1 MAFARRRERQRD
13 GERVARNTGTRGYSG
28 YRGRSRGRKVLAL
41 LLVLV
46 LLAAAAFMLIQRH
59 VVYEA
64 DGSFYFDLPWEN
76 RSEQFKQDKT
86 TDNESSQQE
95 LEIVVEEPVT
105 KGVRACELDAAIMQ
119 GGWEAELE
127 SLDEDINAVAVCVKK
142 DSGEILYDSHIP
154 GAVECGAVVGSS
166 VARASLRG
174 LNDSE
179 YYTIARISALHDS
192 RYAYAH
198 MTDAAVCQ
206 LTGYVW
212 YDTNSTHW
220 LAPEKAAARQ
230 YVIEVAKEC
239 AELGFDELLLD
250 DFCYP
255 RDGRMSRIK
264 TDERTMT
271 QQAALSL
278 LADELRKAL
287 KEYDIKLSVSIDAD
301 IVLAGSEERTGIVVS
316 ELAPKF
322 DRVYVTAT
330 EETLLQIAAALEEVG
345 AEFVPMVSAAG
356 EEDSYLLTK

>member
-1 MAFARRRERQRD
+1 M
-13 GERVARNTGTRGYSG
+13 ARNTGTRGYSG
-28 YRGRSRGRKVLAL
+28 YRGRSRGRKVLAA

-46 LLAAAAFMLIQRH
+46 LLAAAVFMLIQRH

-64 DGSFYFDLPWEN
+64 DGSFYFDLPWKDHA
-76 RSEQFKQDKT
+76 EQLAQDKIP
-86 TDNESSQQE
+86 DRESPRQE
-95 LEIVVEEPVT
+95 LEIIVEEPVA
-105 KGVRACELDAAIMQ
+105 KGIRACELDTAIMQ
-119 GGWEAELE
+119 GGWEAVLE
-127 SLDEDINAVAVCVKK
+127 GLDEDINAVAIRVKR
-142 DSGEILYDSHIP
+142 DSGEILYDSQIP

-166 VARASLRG
+166 VARASLQG
-174 LNDSE
+174 INDSE

-220 LAPEKAAARQ
+220 LAPEKEAARQ
-230 YVIEVAKEC
+230 YVIDVAKEC
-239 AELGFDELLLD
+239 AELGFDELLFD

-271 QQAALSL
+271 QQAALL
-278 LADELRKAL
+278 RLADELQKAL
-287 KEYDIKLSVSIDAD
+287 KEYNIKLSVSIDAD

-322 DRVYVTAT
+322 DRVYVAAT
-330 EETLLQIAAALEEVG
+330 EETLPQIAAALKEIDT
-345 AEFVPMVSAAG
+345 EFVPMVSAAG
-356 EEDSYLLTK
+356 DVDSYLLAK